1 MSRDDLFAHYRRH
14 YVPENATL
22 VIVGAVE
29 TDDVLRRADAHFGR
43 IAAAPAP
50 AQTRVT
56 EPHQR
61 GERRVLVEREGTTA
75 YLKFAWHAP
84 AATDPDFFA
93 MLVLDAGLTGAK
105 GVNLWASFRG
115 APPQRRARLYTA
127 LVERGLASSVSGSLL
142 PTRDPFLYNVSLTAT
157 DGVPLTALEEAATA
171 EIERVRREGLREDEV
186 ARAKRQL
193 RARMVFENDSITN
206 VAHQLGY
213 FETVVGPGYFDALTA
228 RVEQVSAAEVADA
241 AAKRLT
247 SELRTIGSFRPMK
260 ARP

>member
-1 MSRDDLFAHYRRH
+1 MSRDDLFGHYRRH

-22 VIVGAVE
+22 VVVGAVE
-29 TDDVLRRADAHFGR
+29 TDEVLKRAEAHFGR
-43 IAAAPAP
+43 IPAASPP
-50 AQTRVT
+50 AQARVV

-61 GERRVLVEREGTTA
+61 GERRVLIERDGTTA

-84 AATDPDFFA
+84 SATDPEFYA

-105 GVNLWASFRG
+105 GVNLWTSFRG

-157 DGVPLTALEEAATA
+157 DGVSLTSLEEAAIA
-171 EIERVRREGLREDEV
+171 ELERVRRDGLSEEEV
-186 ARAKRQL
+186 GRAKRQL

-213 FETVVGPGYFDALTA
+213 FETVVGPGYFDELTA
-228 RVEQVSAAEVADA
+228 KVEQVTAAEVADA
-241 AAKRLT
+241 AAKRLA
-247 SELRTIGSFRPMK
+247 SDLRTIGSFRPLG
-260 ARP
+260 ARS